1 MKKQTNLI
9 SQNLT
14 ALRQYHKY
22 SQEEVAE
29 RVGVSR
35 QSVAKWESG
44 ETVPDIL
51 NCDTLA
57 NLYDISV
64 DTLIHYDQEKEHMP
78 IPPKGK
84 HLFGTVKVGERGQIV
99 LPKKARDLFRIKQ
112 GDLLVVLGDEN
123 PETAGIALVPGDT
136 ILRKIASLRDMLN
149 DEKGEIE

>member
-1 MKKQTNLI
+1 MKKQSNLI

-29 RVGVSR
+29 KVGVSR
-35 QSVAKWESG
+35 QAVAKWESG

-51 NCDTLA
+51 NCDALA
-57 NLYDISV
+57 DLYDISV
-64 DTLIHYDQEKEHMP
+64 DTLIHYDQEKEHMS

-136 ILRKIASLRDMLN
+136 ILRNIASLRDMLN